1 MPVISYYVSA
11 AKLPAVASLVIP
23 DDGTMDYT
31 AQGTVND
38 VFTGNWEVSLI
49 PTASTMSGGANDK
62 VNVGLWKKTVDEVKG
77 VIVKSSDMNST
88 TKGSNA
94 SSTTNGNCYGNGTA
108 NPVLGYAI
116 KTSSGT
122 AIETAQKK

>member
-1 MPVISYYVSA
+1 MNS

-23 DDGTMDYT
+23 DNGTMDYT
-31 AQGTVND
+31 AQGTTVKD
-38 VFTGNWEVSLI
+38 VFTGKWEVSPV
-49 PTASTMSGGANDK
+49 PTPSTMSGGANDK
-62 VNVGLWKKTVDEVKG
+62 VNVGLWKKTVDTVKG

-88 TKGSNA
+88 TKGSND
-94 SSTTNGNCYGNGTA
+94 SKTTYGNCYGNGTA

-122 AIETAQKK
+122 AIETAQLK